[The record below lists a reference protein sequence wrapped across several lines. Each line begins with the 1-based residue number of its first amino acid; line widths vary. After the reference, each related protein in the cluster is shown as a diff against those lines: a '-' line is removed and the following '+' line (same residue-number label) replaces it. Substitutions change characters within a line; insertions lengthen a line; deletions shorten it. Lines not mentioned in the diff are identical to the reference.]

1 VITAL
6 GVLLAITT
14 PSGVTTAA
22 ANTNSSAALSS
33 ALLRAGLRPGTQLTP
48 VPTRPLHARA
58 ASDNLAS
65 LRVLQ
70 KSGFKI
76 IGTEI
81 SFAPG
86 RKSEIEETILRKD

>member
-1 VITAL
+1 
-6 GVLLAITT
+6 VLE
-14 PSGVTTAA
+14 
-22 ANTNSSAALSS
+22 
-33 ALLRAGLRPGTQLTP
+33 
-48 VPTRPLHARA
+48 
-58 ASDNLAS
+58 
-65 LRVLQ
+65 